1 MWQRQVVGW
10 LTWNAMGFWTLKAH
24 PPVTHL
30 LQQDHAFGSFP
41 NSSTNWRSS
50 GQIGKPMGALL
61 VQTTIWS
68 FSLGQKF
75 MTSVGLIGQGAL
87 GMYLPPTPSAGRV
100 TGPQSHAAI
109 FMYVLLIW
117 HQGLMCVGKL
127 SHDWNISPAPGYR
140 TWKLF
145 SITLSKL
152 DLVFPCLYL
161 LNCLL
166 SYGDVT

>member
-75 MTSVGLIGQGAL
+75 MTSVGLMAKELLGCTCLQLPVQGELQAPKAML
-87 GMYLPPTPSAGRV
+87 RFSCMC
-100 TGPQSHAAI
+100 
-109 FMYVLLIW
+109 W